1 MLKKIGRLDISAQKE
16 LVESVGQIFNY
27 WDKGNAEKGDKLLY
41 EFAKSPNYFVREAL
55 GKILLEYRD
64 QARVEDIARTMLED
78 KTYFI
83 RATGLFYFYF
93 KHFTEPEKIIG
104 VLDATYD
111 SVPWE
116 TESILFEM
124 WKRYPNV
131 MKREMM
137 HWAESDNERKRAL
150 SFHGM
155 ENLAPRDPV
164 YVMEF
169 INRTI
174 DDPSEEVQ
182 KKITHILTQVAR
194 SRPAEAYPYV
204 REWLSTGDEQRMKTL
219 WVSMKKLANIV
230 VQKSKREKSQ
240 EFIMLTHRTI
250 ADWRHDDNRNVAT
263 MGSKLTGILKNRNN
277 ANNHDEDDED

>member
-1 MLKKIGRLDISAQKE
+1 MMKKIGRLDMMAQKE
-16 LVESVGQIFNY
+16 LEESVSQVFAL
-27 WDKGNAEKGDKLLY
+27 WEKGNPDKAEKVLY
-41 EFAKSPNYFVREAL
+41 EHARSPNYFVREAL
-55 GKILLEYRD
+55 GKILVDYKD
-64 QARVEDIARTMLED
+64 PARIDEIALKMLQD

-93 KHFTEPEKIIG
+93 KHFTEPEKIIR
-104 VLDATYD
+104 VLETTFE

-116 TESILFEM
+116 TEGMLFEM

-131 MKREMM
+131 MKREMLR
-137 HWAESDNERKRAL
+137 WAESDDERVRAL

-194 SRPAEAYPYV
+194 LRPAEAYPYI
-204 REWLSTGDEQRMKTL
+204 REWLSKGDDKRMKTL

-230 VQKSKREKSQ
+230 IQKSKREKTQ

-250 ADWRHDDNRNVAT
+250 ADWRHDSNRSVAT
-263 MGSKLTGILKNRNN
+263 MGSKLMGILKNRNN
-277 ANNHDEDDED
+277 AGNDDQDED

>member
-1 MLKKIGRLDISAQKE
+1 MMKKIGRLDMIAQKE
-16 LVESVGQIFNY
+16 LEESVSQIFAL
-27 WDKGNAEKGDKLLY
+27 WDKGNFEKAEKVLY
-41 EFAKSPNYFVREAL
+41 DHARSPNYFVREAL
-55 GKILLEYRD
+55 GKILIDYKD
-64 QARVEDIARTMLED
+64 QAMVEELAIKMLQD

-83 RATGLFYFYF
+83 RATGLFYYYF
-93 KHFTEPEKIIG
+93 KFFNAPDKIIR
-104 VLDATYD
+104 VLENTFD

-116 TESILFEM
+116 TEGMLFEL

-131 MKREMM
+131 MKKEMLR
-137 HWAESDNERKRAL
+137 WAESPDERMRAL

-164 YVMEF
+164 YVLEF
-169 INRTI
+169 VHRTI
-174 DDPSEEVQ
+174 DDTSEEVQ

-194 SRPAEAYPYV
+194 SRPAEAYPYI
-204 REWLSTGDEQRMKTL
+204 REWLTTGDEQRLKTL

-230 VQKSKREKSQ
+230 IQKSKRDKTQ

-263 MGSKLTGILKNRNN
+263 MGSKLMGILKNRSN
-277 ANNHDEDDED
+277 AASHEDED